1 MKGKNV
7 AEEANNNQYYKCPHC
22 ACIFLTKADLQKH
35 LDCFSDVKEEHEFS
49 YRKTHGRLEHG
60 YGEE

>member
-1 MKGKNV
+1 M
-7 AEEANNNQYYKCPHC
+7 AEEANNNINYKCPHC
-22 ACIFLTKADLQKH
+22 PCIFLTKADLQKH
-35 LDCFSDVKEEHEFS
+35 INCFGNVKEEHEFS

>member
-1 MKGKNV
+1 MTQEV
-7 AEEANNNQYYKCPHC
+7 NNNRHYKCPHC
-22 ACIFLTKADLQKH
+22 ACLFLTAADLQLH
-35 LDCFSDVKEEHEFS
+35 LNRFGNQKGEHDYQ

>member
-1 MKGKNV
+1 M
-7 AEEANNNQYYKCPHC
+7 AEEENNNRLYKCPHC
-22 ACIFLTKADLQKH
+22 ACIFLTTADLQKH
-35 LDCFSDVKEEHEFS
+35 MDRFGDRKDEHDSF

>member
-1 MKGKNV
+1 MG
-7 AEEANNNQYYKCPHC
+7 EESNNHHQYKCPHC
-22 ACIFLTKADLQKH
+22 ACIFLTAADLQKH
-35 LDCFSDVKEEHEFS
+35 LSCFGKDKADHEFA

>member
-1 MKGKNV
+1 M
-7 AEEANNNQYYKCPHC
+7 AEEKNNNQHYKCPHC

-35 LDCFSDVKEEHEFS
+35 MEHFGEGKGEHEFS

-60 YGEE
+60 FGEE